1 MSKTNFEF
9 LDALGQIAR
18 DKGISVDTLL
28 DALANALVAAYKRR
42 PDAAEEAVVTIDP
55 DSGEIRVYG
64 QELNED
70 GEVVREWD
78 DTPDDFGRIA
88 AQTAKQVILQ
98 RIREVERDM
107 KYEEY
112 AGREGDIVTGI
123 VQQTD
128 NRYTLLDLGKVEAL
142 LPQAEQ
148 VSYERYEHG
157 ARLKAYIVEV
167 RKTTKGPQ
175 IVVSR
180 THPGLI
186 KRLFELEVP
195 EIGSGVVEIKAAA
208 REPGHRTKIAVWSND
223 PNVDPVGACVGA
235 RGSRVRMVTNEL
247 RGERVDVVPFS
258 DDPVE
263 LIQNALAPARV
274 REVRLDEETGT
285 ATVIVSDFQLSLAIG
300 KEGQNARLAARLTG
314 WRIDIKSETQLAEEE
329 AGYGDQEWA
338 EGEWVE
344 DEGGELVWKPAEGGE
359 AMSAEEWSHQAEETG
374 DPAAAAAPAAGRRS
388 RRRVRRRRRGG
399 SRRGGARRGHRSDGR
414 SDGRCDRR
422 RPRHSPGTD
431 LCRLPDGPAG
441 RRADPGRTERSGRAD
456 RRSLRTGAWGLA
468 LLGIVGLPGSCRA
481 QAWIRSGLRHGDRRC
496 GGRALSGRPGGGVGA
511 GDTRCARI
519 RGWATRWARRRTKD
533 EENHLPKKIRVYE
546 LAKELGLTNKEG
558 LELALSLGIGV
569 KSHSSSIEDAQADR
583 VRRKADADGLR
594 RPVQPEEPAPA
605 KKAAKATK
613 AAEAVPAAAR
623 RRAGQRRPSRRP
635 RPRRWPHRAV
645 PPPAS
650 PRSRR
655 RRPARWRLRRRPHP
669 RRPVRP
675 QRFRFARLA

>member
-1 MSKTNFEF
+1 MSKPNFEF

-18 DKGISVDTLL
+18 DKGISVETLL

-55 DSGEIRVYG
+55 ESGEIRVYG
-64 QELNED
+64 QELDED
-70 GEVVREWD
+70 GNVLREWD

-98 RIREVERDM
+98 RIREVERDL

-180 THPGLI
+180 SHPGLI

-195 EIGSGVVEIKAAA
+195 EISSGAVEIKAAA

-263 LIQNALAPARV
+263 LIQSALAPARV
-274 REVRLDEETGT
+274 REVRLDDETGT
-285 ATVIVSDFQLSLAIG
+285 ATVIVSDYQLSLAIG

-314 WRIDIKSETQLAEEE
+314 WRIDIKSESQLAEEE
-329 AGYGDQEWA
+329 SGEYWA
-338 EGEWVE
+338 EGEWIE
-344 DEGGELVWKPAEGGE
+344 NEAGEMVWQPAEGGTAVSATEWSQGAEGAEGGEVVE
-359 AMSAEEWSHQAEETG
+359 AVEAVKAVEAVEAVEGEPAAVSEDPTPVVEVSGSAEVEGQIS
-374 DPAAAAAPAAGRRS
+374 
-388 RRRVRRRRRGG
+388 GG
-399 SRRGGARRGHRSDGR
+399 SEE
-414 SDGRCDRR
+414 
-422 RPRHSPGTD
+422 
-431 LCRLPDGPAG
+431 GPA
-441 RRADPGRTERSGRAD
+441 
-456 RRSLRTGAWGLA
+456 
-468 LLGIVGLPGSCRA
+468 
-481 QAWIRSGLRHGDRRC
+481 
-496 GGRALSGRPGGGVGA
+496 
-511 GDTRCARI
+511 
-519 RGWATRWARRRTKD
+519 
-533 EENHLPKKIRVYE
+533 
-546 LAKELGLTNKEG
+546 
-558 LELALSLGIGV
+558 
-569 KSHSSSIEDAQADR
+569 
-583 VRRKADADGLR
+583 
-594 RPVQPEEPAPA
+594 
-605 KKAAKATK
+605 
-613 AAEAVPAAAR
+613 
-623 RRAGQRRPSRRP
+623 
-635 RPRRWPHRAV
+635 
-645 PPPAS
+645 
-650 PRSRR
+650 
-655 RRPARWRLRRRPHP
+655 
-669 RRPVRP
+669 
-675 QRFRFARLA
+675 